1 MLIWGVIL
9 NYFHNDR
16 CGLFIYKYIYIYRGL
31 FWIIFYNDRGGNLPA
46 KLGVTLYI
54 FHNGSGG

>member
-16 CGLFIYKYIYIYRGL
+16 CGLFIYKYIYRGL
-31 FWIIFYNDRGGNLPA
+31 FWIIFYNDRGGNLYA